1 MAERKHV
8 EHLVSAGGVIYR
20 WRDSQV
26 EVALCGW
33 KERAGKAGWGLPKGT
48 PNPGESLEEAALRE
62 SAEETGLQVVLE
74 RPIGKIEYWFVR
86 PTDKV
91 RCHKTVY
98 FYLMR
103 AVGGD
108 ISLHDQEYD
117 EVRWFPVEEALKVL
131 SYKNEQQTVEAAAR
145 ALREEAP

>member
-1 MAERKHV
+1 MAHGQV
-8 EHLVSAGGVIYR
+8 EHLVSAGGVVYR
-20 WRDSQV
+20 RRNGQV
-26 EVALCGW
+26 EIVLCGW
-33 KERAGKAGWGLPKGT
+33 KDRGGRAGWGLPKGT

-74 RPIGKIEYWFVR
+74 RPLGKIDYWFIR

-91 RCHKTVY
+91 RCHKTVH

-108 ISLHDQEYD
+108 VALHDQEYD
-117 EVRWFPVEEALKVL
+117 EVRWFPVDEALKMM
-131 SYKNEQQTVEAAAR
+131 SYKNEQQTVQK
-145 ALREEAP
+145 ALQVLAGEEP